1 MHAQLDDF
9 ESLVLG
15 LAAHPTQ
22 LAEIKTDSLA
32 AIGLVDASGQGMG
45 GVWFTVDGDPLV
57 WREHFPDDIIAHL
70 VSSSNHSGD
79 LMNSDFELTSIVAH
93 QDILA
98 QQYDVHEASI
108 SILND
113 NTPAGSH
120 STKGSITS
128 CDPAAYL
135 LCISSLQ
142 E

>member
-1 MHAQLDDF
+1 MDDF

-22 LAEIKTDSLA
+22 LAEINTDSLA
-32 AIGLVDASGQGMG
+32 TIGLVDVSGQGMG
-45 GVWFTVDGDPLV
+45 GMWFTMDGDPLF

-70 VSSSNHSGD
+70 VSSSDHSGD
-79 LMNSDFELTSIVAH
+79 LINSDFELMGIVAH
-93 QDILA
+93 QDILD

-113 NTPAGSH
+113 NTPAVSH

-128 CDPAAYL
+128 RDPAAYL
-135 LCISSLQ
+135 LCISSLHQ
-142 E
+142 